1 MRRIPALGL
10 ALTLL
15 LGVVPSPADQPSD
28 VVVTVGESSVT
39 AKELSERLKKYPPYQ
54 IATLGKTPQ
63 EIRKTFVEK
72 VIVPELLQYEEAKR
86 RKLDAEDPG
95 RRRVIGVLQKAVEE
109 QVKDEAAQISPVD
122 IANYYD
128 SNRHRFNTP
137 KRIKIWRIVVPTEAD
152 AKKIIAEVSGVDLQ
166 SLNKWNEAAKKSAD
180 KSTALRNG
188 ELGFVTPD
196 GQTDTP
202 QLKVDPAIYAAA
214 DKVKDGEI
222 VKDPVK
228 EGERWSVIWRRGSLE
243 PVVRS
248 LAQESPNIQKILGRE
263 KVEEAVGKLIK
274 QLRDEKVKNVAT
286 ELLEYVEI
294 DPSGDVGTRQ
304 KPGIVSRHDARG
316 TPIPKR
322 GERGLR

>member
-1 MRRIPALGL
+1 MRRILPFGLG
-10 ALTLL
+10 LTLL
-15 LGVVPSPADQPSD
+15 FGVVPSPAEQSDD
-28 VVVTVGESSVT
+28 VVVTVGESTVT
-39 AKELSERLKKYPPYQ
+39 VKELSARLKAIPPYQ
-54 IATLGKTPQ
+54 LATLGKTPD

-72 VIVPELLQYEEAKR
+72 VIVPELLQSEEAKR
-86 RKLDAEDPG
+86 RKLDQEEPG

-109 QVKDEAAQISPVD
+109 QVKDEAAKVAPEDVK
-122 IANYYD
+122 NYYEA
-128 SNRHRFNTP
+128 NKHRFNTP
-137 KRIKIWRIVVPTEAD
+137 KRIKIWRVVVATEAE
-152 AKKIIAEVSGVDLQ
+152 AKKLIAEISGIDLQ
-166 SLNKWNEAAKKSAD
+166 SLNKWNEAAKRSID

-202 QLKVDPAIYAAA
+202 QLKVDPAIFTAA

-222 VKDPVK
+222 VKEPVK
-228 EGERWSVIWRRGSLE
+228 EGDRWSVVWRRGSLE

-248 LAQESPNIQKILGRE
+248 LQQEGPNIAKILARE
-263 KVEEAVGKLIK
+263 KVEEAVGKLVK
-274 QLRDEKVKNVAT
+274 KLRDEKVKNVSV

-304 KPGIVSRHDARG
+304 KPGVVSRHEARG
-316 TPIPKR
+316 TPVPKR